1 MKNNFK
7 STLNLPETSFSMRG
21 NLAQKEPKIIQKWKD
36 DNLYK
41 LIRNAKKDKPLFILH
56 DGPPYANGNLHMG
69 HAVNKIIKDIII
81 KAKGLSGFDSPYI
94 PGWDCHGLP
103 IELKVEEK
111 IGKPNHT
118 VSDETFRKACRT
130 YVTEQIKIQKKDFI
144 RMGVLGDWNH
154 SYLTMDF
161 STEANIIRLL
171 ATIISKGYIVRGDK
185 PVYWCIKCCSALSD
199 AEVEY
204 QLKYSPAID
213 VFFYAKDREKI
224 KSLFKVINVRGPIGL
239 VIWTTTPWSL
249 PANQAVGVQREACY
263 QLVQIKDRAIIIAKI
278 LSDKFVQRINLQNWK
293 VIGEVSGTSLEYLQL
308 HHPFMEYDVPIVL
321 SPHVSLEEGTG
332 IVHIAPS
339 LGEEDYLVGINYKL
353 NLENIID
360 PTGCYKDNTYPDL
373 DGVKIFQAN
382 QIIINI
388 LQQKRV
394 LLKTET
400 IQHSYPYCWRHKE
413 PIIFRTTGQW
423 FLNIEH
429 QELRKNLLNQI
440 SQIQWK
446 PSWGKQRMRHLI
458 SSRPDWCL
466 SRQRT
471 WGIPIPLFVEKNNG
485 QLHPDTVCIIEKVA
499 QLVESKGIQAWWD
512 LSSQYLIGKKDAEKY
527 IKVLD
532 TLDVWFDSG
541 STHIILLQKFFN
553 MTKKK
558 EVDLFFEG
566 SDQYRGWFMSSLIIS
581 TILNNKNPCKKILT
595 HGFVVDSQGR
605 KMSKSLG
612 NTISPTEIMNKF
624 GSDILRLWIAST
636 DYTREIVISKE
647 SINRSVDIYRRIRN
661 TIRFLLANINDF
673 DPDTQQVNI
682 KNMIALDRLMLQ
694 KVHFTQKNIIT
705 AYENYEFH
713 KVVQNL
719 MQFCS
724 IELGSFYLD
733 IVKDRQ
739 YTSKKNSLLRRS
751 GQTAMFYIV
760 EAMVRWLAPLISFTA
775 DEIWGVMP
783 GQRAQ
788 YVFTEEW
795 FEQGYNDLNEDH
807 LGNNSFWGEL
817 IVLRNEVNKVMEKMR
832 ADKKIQ
838 ASLSSVI
845 ELYASGLIEEKLKI
859 LGKELKFFLMTSNTK
874 IFSYAIAPT
883 EAYKSNKI
891 ENLKFMLSK
900 APGNKCMRCWH
911 YTLDIGKDVNF
922 PNICS
927 RCVINISGSGEKRFF
942 V

>member
-1 MKNNFK
+1 MTNNFK
-7 STLNLPETSFSMRG
+7 STLNLPDTSFSMRG
-21 NLAQKEPKIIQKWKD
+21 NLAQKEPKIIQKWDD

-118 VSDETFRKACRT
+118 VSAETFRKACRT
-130 YVTEQIKIQKKDFI
+130 YVTQQIKIQKKEFI
-144 RMGVLGDWNH
+144 RMGVLGDWNN

-161 STEANIIRLL
+161 ATEANIIRLL
-171 ATIISKGYIVRGDK
+171 GTIISKGYIVRGDK

-204 QLKYSPAID
+204 QLKSSPAID
-213 VFFYAKDREKI
+213 IFFYAKDREKI
-224 KSLFKVINVRGPIGL
+224 KSIFKVINVTGPIGL

-249 PANQAVGVQREACY
+249 PANQAVGVHRNAYY
-263 QLVQIKDRAIIIAKI
+263 QLVQIKDRAIIIAKN
-278 LSDKFVQRINLQNWK
+278 LSDKFIQRINLDNWK
-293 VIGEVSGTSLEYLQL
+293 VIGEVSGTYLEYLQL
-308 HHPFMEYDVPIVL
+308 HHPFMEYNVPIVL
-321 SPHVSLEEGTG
+321 SPHVSLDEGTG

-353 NLENIID
+353 NLENIIE
-360 PTGCYKDNTYPDL
+360 PTGCYKHNTYPDL
-373 DGVKIFQAN
+373 DGIQIFKAN
-382 QIIINI
+382 PIIINI

-394 LLKTET
+394 LLKIET

-429 QELRKNLLNQI
+429 EQLRKNLLNQI
-440 SQIQWK
+440 SEIQWK
-446 PSWGKQRMRHLI
+446 PSWGKNRMRHLI

-512 LSSQYLIGKKDAEKY
+512 LSSQYLIGKKDTEKY

-541 STHIILLQKFFN
+541 STHIILLQNFYN
-553 MTKKK
+553 MTKHK

-605 KMSKSLG
+605 KMSKSVG

-636 DYTREIVISKE
+636 DYTREIVMSQE

-673 DPDTQQVNI
+673 DPETQQVNI

-694 KVHFTQKNIIT
+694 KVHLTQNNIIN

-724 IELGSFYLD
+724 VELGSFYLD

-760 EAMVRWLAPLISFTA
+760 EAMVRWLAPVISFTA
-775 DEIWGVMP
+775 DEIWDVMP
-783 GQRAQ
+783 GQRSQ

-795 FEQGYNDLNEDH
+795 FDHGYKDLNEDH
-807 LGNNSFWGEL
+807 LGNNSFWEEL
-817 IVLRNEVNKVMEKMR
+817 IVLRNEVNKVLEQMR
-832 ADKKIQ
+832 SDKKIKE
-838 ASLSSVI
+838 SLSSVI
-845 ELYASGLIEEKLKI
+845 ELYACGSIEEKLKI

-883 EAYKSNKI
+883 AAYKSKKI
-891 ENLKFMLSK
+891 PNLKFMLSK

-911 YTLDIGKDVNF
+911 YTRDIGKDVNF
-922 PNICS
+922 PDICS
-927 RCVINISGSGEKRFF
+927 RCVRNISGPGEKRFF